1 MHEQREVDDDTGLA
15 AAKTPSSSSSSSSC
29 SRFSARVRETHLTES
44 TLLFLLWF
52 AAGQQNASFM
62 HRETNCKLG
71 VLRRH
76 AGDQT
81 ALLLQYTTAM
91 VMMMMKKPS
100 FFPRPL
106 NSPDSDLKFVLT
118 YLLLVFA
125 YPDLHQKSAI
135 LRPQVPG
142 QRSSVLPLLCC
153 RSHIPLSE
161 AKTGRSTD
169 RDVEQ
174 SYNLQ

>member
-44 TLLFLLWF
+44 ALLFLLWF
-52 AAGQQNASFM
+52 VAGQQNASFM
-62 HRETNCKLG
+62 HRETNSKLG

-91 VMMMMKKPS
+91 VMMMMTKPS
-100 FFPRPL
+100 FSPRPL
-106 NSPDSDLKFVLT
+106 NSPDSDLEFVLT
-118 YLLLVFA
+118 YLHRVFA
-125 YPDLHQKSAI
+125 YPDLHQK
-135 LRPQVPG
+135 V
-142 QRSSVLPLLCC
+142 
-153 RSHIPLSE
+153 
-161 AKTGRSTD
+161 
-169 RDVEQ
+169 Q
-174 SYNLQ
+174 S